1 MLRYMALRQA
11 RRLLSDHRRPNH
23 RPLRQAARAERVLLE
38 ALSTGQ
44 SPHWHGPR
52 VHVHSVEMAPSL
64 AVTKVLCEP
73 FDDLSRVPGAEEKLK
88 RMLERRR
95 GALTRLVNSHLD
107 QKKATRLDFVWVSDE
122 VGERSTHEQRLASAF
137 AQLQA
142 EADENAAREA
152 YDDARMQS
160 AGARGDEGRGADEEP
175 R

>member
-1 MLRYMALRQA
+1 MHM
-11 RRLLSDHRRPNH
+11 
-23 RPLRQAARAERVLLE
+23 
-38 ALSTGQ
+38 
-44 SPHWHGPR
+44 R

-122 VGERSTHEQRLASAF
+122 VAARSTHEQRLASAF

-142 EADENAAREA
+142 EADENAVRDA
-152 YDDARMQS
+152 YDDALMQS
-160 AGARGDEGRGADEEP
+160 AGARGEGRGADE
-175 R
+175 